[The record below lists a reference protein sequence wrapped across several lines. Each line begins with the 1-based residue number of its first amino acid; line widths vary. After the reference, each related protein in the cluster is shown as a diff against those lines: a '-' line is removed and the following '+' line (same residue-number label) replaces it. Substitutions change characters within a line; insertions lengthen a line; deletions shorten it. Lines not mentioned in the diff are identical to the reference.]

1 MILLIDSNNLT
12 YYLQP
17 NSPTISFFIRLRL
30 SCWDG
35 GTRDGHSNNFNPTLA
50 PNLFEEFFHAWGAK
64 LNLLGTKTWNS
75 ES

>member
-35 GTRDGHSNNFNPTLA
+35 GTRDGHYNNFNPTLA